1 MSASA
6 EILIVDDEPDIR
18 QLLRVYLGAQG
29 LRVIE
34 ADCAASARKVLE
46 HSRPD
51 MALIDLGLPDEDGL
65 TLIRQFRE
73 RYRLPII
80 ILTGRGETV
89 DKIVGLELGADDYV
103 TKPFDLRE
111 LLARIKSVMRRA
123 EGTPRAYDE
132 PECLRFSGFELQLR
146 EHRLRD
152 AEGQEIALTHGEF
165 KLLAAL
171 AKNARKP
178 LNRDQILEITHGR
191 EASAFD
197 RTVDMQITRLRR
209 KLGEDS
215 KLPSLIRS
223 VRGVGYMLACA
234 VEQEPG
240 T

>member
-1 MSASA
+1 MSQTA

-29 LRVIE
+29 MRVIE
-34 ADCAASARKVLE
+34 ADCAASARKRLE
-46 HSRPD
+46 QARPD

-65 TLIRQFRE
+65 TLIRHFRE
-73 RYRLPII
+73 QHQLPII

-111 LLARIKSVMRRA
+111 LLARIKSVLRRA
-123 EGTPRAYDE
+123 ESTPKAVKE
-132 PECLRFSGFELQLR
+132 PEQLRFAGFCLHLR
-146 EHRLRD
+146 EHRLTD
-152 AEGQEIALTHGEF
+152 SVGQEVVLTHGEF

-171 AKNARKP
+171 ARGARTP
-178 LNRDQILEITHGR
+178 LTRDQILELTHGR
-191 EASAFD
+191 EAGPYD

-209 KLGEDS
+209 KLGDDP
-215 KLPSLIRS
+215 KRPSLIRS

-234 VEQEPG
+234 VEAGDPS
-240 T
+240 

>member
-1 MSASA
+1 MSQTA

-34 ADCAASARKVLE
+34 ADCAASARKALE

-65 TLIRQFRE
+65 TLIRHFRE
-73 RYRLPII
+73 QHELPII

-111 LLARIKSVMRRA
+111 LLARIKSVLRRTESA
-123 EGTPRAYDE
+123 PKAVKE
-132 PECLRFSGFELQLR
+132 PELLRFASFTLHLR
-146 EHRLRD
+146 DHRLCD
-152 AEGQEIALTHGEF
+152 SAGHEIALTHGEF

-171 AKNARKP
+171 ARSARTP
-178 LNRDQILEITHGR
+178 LTRDQILELTHGR
-191 EASAFD
+191 EAGPYD

-209 KLGEDS
+209 KLGDDS
-215 KLPSLIRS
+215 KRPSLIRS
-223 VRGVGYMLACA
+223 VRGVGYMLACT
-234 VEQEPG
+234 VDSGDPS
-240 T
+240 